1 VSKSRKEI
9 HIEKTRRMEKK
20 LVVRQVFS
28 LSELSLNLPLYT
40 EEKSKGVQYGTY
52 SENRRSLQK
61 AWQQAGFKRYFFYS

>member
-1 VSKSRKEI
+1 
-9 HIEKTRRMEKK
+9 MEKK